1 MVDICALIAKAAVE
15 KTAFHFDQLFDY
27 LLPSGLSETVRSGCR
42 IIVPFGPGNDQRQ
55 AMVFGVESIGEIP
68 RGVKP
73 VLRQL
78 DEQPVLSDELL
89 KLAEWLREQC
99 FCTYFEAA
107 RVMLP
112 TGLDM
117 RVVRCYVPGE
127 GVTLESI
134 DGAADLTDQERM
146 LASAVVCA
154 AEPMERERLLDMY
167 GLEPDSDLPE
177 RLVRKGIIARS
188 DDAVRRTGDATVR
201 MVRLASDAEPETFDR
216 LTPKQ
221 KRVVDLLEQVGA
233 ASVRETCAFA
243 GVTKVILTNL
253 KKRGAVEFFEN
264 EVMRRP
270 KSGMLPR
277 EAAPMELTAEQQRA
291 YENISARYRSGSFS
305 TTLLYG
311 VTGSGKT
318 SVFMRA
324 IDDAVADGRGVI
336 VMVPEISLTPQ
347 TLERF
352 RSRYGDR
359 IAVFH
364 SALSLGQRLDE
375 WKRVKRG
382 EALIAIGTR
391 SAVFAP
397 FDSIGLI
404 VMDEEQEYTYKSES
418 TPRYH
423 ARNVARFRCAYHKAP
438 LLLASATPSI
448 ESYYL
453 ASEAGSYHL
462 ERLTQRYGE
471 ARLPTVN
478 TVDISEQKPAQSLF
492 SPQLQQAIEYNLQM
506 GYQSIL
512 LHNRRGFNTFVA
524 CRACGKVLTCEQC
537 SVSMTY
543 HLNSNR
549 LVCHYCG
556 RNLPFAVK
564 CPECGS
570 EQLRYAGQGTQRVE
584 DELARLFPEARVLR
598 MDADSTQQKFSHA
611 DKLAAF
617 ERGDY
622 DIMIGTQ
629 MVAKGLD
636 FERVTLVGVMLADQ
650 MLYSDDFRSY
660 ERAFSLLTQVV
671 GRSGRGE
678 FSGRA
683 IIQTMT
689 PENPVIAMAARQDYQ
704 EFYKNEIAVRRGML
718 YPPFSDIC
726 MVGFV
731 GIMDDMVR
739 KMAFCFM
746 DMLRERAEKDYP
758 GLPLRVLGP
767 SPASISRVKG
777 KYRYRLIIKCRNS
790 AAFRELLA
798 SLLRDIGQSRAFG
811 KTNVFADMNPDN
823 IL

>member
-1 MVDICALIAKAAVE
+1 MAGICARIVKAAVE
-15 KTAFHFDQLFDY
+15 KTAYHFDRLFDY
-27 LLPSGLSETVRSGCR
+27 MLPPELARTVKSGCR
-42 IIVPFGPGNDQRQ
+42 VLVPFGTANSHRQ
-55 AMVFGVESIGEIP
+55 AVVFAVEEVGELPEGI
-68 RGVKP
+68 KP
-73 VLRQL
+73 VIRQL
-78 DEQPVLSDELL
+78 DDSPVLGEELL
-89 KLAEWLREQC
+89 RLAEWLREQC

-107 RVMLP
+107 KVMLP

-117 RVVRCYVPGE
+117 RVVRCYAPAE
-127 GVTLESI
+127 GVSLESL
-134 DGAADLTDQERM
+134 DGYESLSREERM
-146 LASAVVCA
+146 MAGAVVCSSQ
-154 AEPMERERLLDMY
+154 PVEREKLLEMF
-167 GLEPDSDLPE
+167 GLASESELPE
-177 RLVRKGIIARS
+177 RLVRKNILIRA
-188 DDAVRRTGDATVR
+188 DDAVRRTGDATIR
-201 MVRLASDAEPETFDR
+201 MVRLNPDPEPEVLDR
-216 LTPKQ
+216 LTAKQ
-221 KRVVDLLEQVGA
+221 KKVVELLEQVGS
-233 ASVRETCAFA
+233 ASQKEVCALV

-253 KKRGAVEFFEN
+253 QKKGAVEFFEN
-264 EVMRRP
+264 ETYRRP
-270 KSGMLPR
+270 KNGITSR
-277 EAAPMELTAEQQRA
+277 DSSAIELTAEQRRA
-291 YENISARYRSGSFS
+291 YENISARYRSGEFS

-324 IDDAVADGRGVI
+324 IDDAVANGKGVI
-336 VMVPEISLTPQ
+336 VMVPEIALTPQ
-347 TLERF
+347 TLDRF

-359 IAVFH
+359 TAVFH
-364 SALSLGQRLDE
+364 SGLSLGQRMDE

-397 FDSIGLI
+397 FENLGLI

-423 ARNVARFRCAYHKAP
+423 ARNVARFRCAWHKAP
-438 LLLASATPSI
+438 LILASATPSI

-453 ASEAGSYHL
+453 ASEGGRYEL
-462 ERLTQRYGE
+462 EQLTERYGE
-471 ARLPTVN
+471 ARLPTVD
-478 TVDISEQKPAQSLF
+478 TIDISEQKLSECIF
-492 SPQLQQAIEYNLQM
+492 SPQLQQALEYNLER

-524 CRACGKVLTCEQC
+524 CRACGHVLTCEQC

-543 HLNSNR
+543 HLDSRR
-549 LVCHYCG
+549 LLCHYCG
-556 RNLPFAVK
+556 RSAPFAVK

-570 EQLRYAGQGTQRVE
+570 EQLRYAGQGTQRAE
-584 DELARLFPEARVLR
+584 DELSRLFPQARVLR

-636 FERVTLVGVMLADQ
+636 FERVTLVGVLLADQ
-650 MLYSDDFRSY
+650 MLYGDDFRSY

-678 FSGRA
+678 YSGRA

-689 PENPVIAMAARQDYQ
+689 PENPVIAMAAEQDYRQ
-704 EFYKNEIAVRRGML
+704 FYKNEIAVRRAML

-731 GIMDDMVR
+731 GAFEDVTRDMASCFVR
-739 KMAFCFM
+739 
-746 DMLRERAEKDYP
+746 MLRERAQSQYP

-767 SPASISRVKG
+767 SPAAVNRVKG

-790 AAFRELLA
+790 AQFRELLS
-798 SLLRDIGQSRAFG
+798 SLLTDIGRMKQFA
-811 KTNVFADMNPDN
+811 KITAFADMNPDN
-823 IL
+823 IM

>member
-1 MVDICALIAKAAVE
+1 
-15 KTAFHFDQLFDY
+15 
-27 LLPSGLSETVRSGCR
+27 
-42 IIVPFGPGNDQRQ
+42 
-55 AMVFGVESIGEIP
+55 
-68 RGVKP
+68 
-73 VLRQL
+73 
-78 DEQPVLSDELL
+78 
-89 KLAEWLREQC
+89 
-99 FCTYFEAA
+99 
-107 RVMLP
+107 
-112 TGLDM
+112 
-117 RVVRCYVPGE
+117 
-127 GVTLESI
+127 
-134 DGAADLTDQERM
+134 
-146 LASAVVCA
+146 
-154 AEPMERERLLDMY
+154 
-167 GLEPDSDLPE
+167 
-177 RLVRKGIIARS
+177 
-188 DDAVRRTGDATVR
+188 
-201 MVRLASDAEPETFDR
+201 
-216 LTPKQ
+216 
-221 KRVVDLLEQVGA
+221 
-233 ASVRETCAFA
+233 
-243 GVTKVILTNL
+243 
-253 KKRGAVEFFEN
+253 
-264 EVMRRP
+264 
-270 KSGMLPR
+270 
-277 EAAPMELTAEQQRA
+277 
-291 YENISARYRSGSFS
+291 
-305 TTLLYG
+305 
-311 VTGSGKT
+311 
-318 SVFMRA
+318 
-324 IDDAVADGRGVI
+324 
-336 VMVPEISLTPQ
+336 
-347 TLERF
+347 
-352 RSRYGDR
+352 
-359 IAVFH
+359 
-364 SALSLGQRLDE
+364 
-375 WKRVKRG
+375 
-382 EALIAIGTR
+382 
-391 SAVFAP
+391 
-397 FDSIGLI
+397 
-404 VMDEEQEYTYKSES
+404 MDEEQEYTYKSES

-453 ASEAGSYHL
+453 ASEAGSYHI
-462 ERLTQRYGE
+462 ERLTERYGE
-471 ARLPTVN
+471 ARLPTVD
-478 TVDISEQKPAQSLF
+478 TVDISEQKPNQSLF
-492 SPQLQQAIEYNLQM
+492 SPQLRQAIEYNLQK

-524 CRACGKVLTCEQC
+524 CRACGKVLSCEQC

-543 HLNSNR
+543 HLHSNR
-549 LVCHYCG
+549 MVCHYCG
-556 RNLPFAVK
+556 KNLPFAVR

-689 PENPVIAMAARQDYQ
+689 PENPVIAMAARQDYP
-704 EFYKNEIAVRRGML
+704 EFYKNEINVRRGML

-731 GIMDDMVR
+731 GIQEDMVR
-739 KMAFCFM
+739 KMAFCFT
-746 DMLRERAEKDYP
+746 DMLRERAAGDYP

-767 SPASISRVKG
+767 SPASVTRVKG

-790 AAFRELLA
+790 AAFRELLS

-811 KTNVFADMNPDN
+811 KTNVFADMNTDN

>member
-1 MVDICALIAKAAVE
+1 MVVICARIIKAAVE
-15 KTAFHFDQLFDY
+15 KTAYHFDKLFDY
-27 LLPSGLSETVRSGCR
+27 MLPPEMADSVKSGCR
-42 IIVPFGPGNDQRQ
+42 VLVPFGTSNGHRQ
-55 AMVFGVESIGEIP
+55 AVVFSVEDTFEIP

-78 DEQPVLSDELL
+78 DDQPVLNDELL
-89 KLAEWLREQC
+89 RLAEWLHGQC
-99 FCTYFEAA
+99 FCTFFEAA

-117 RVVRCYVPGE
+117 RVVRCYAPAA
-127 GVTLESI
+127 GVTLERVDEAEELSR
-134 DGAADLTDQERM
+134 DERM
-146 LASAVVCA
+146 MANAVICSAQ
-154 AEPMERERLLDMY
+154 PMEREKLLDMF
-167 GLEPDSDLPE
+167 GLDEGSDLPE
-177 RLVRKGIIARS
+177 QLVKKGVFVRC

-201 MVRLASDAEPETFDR
+201 MVRLNPVPEPETFDK
-216 LTPKQ
+216 LTAKQ
-221 KRVVDLLEQVGA
+221 KKVVELLEQVGA
-233 ASVRETCAFA
+233 ASHKEVCLLT
-243 GVTKVILTNL
+243 GVTKVILSNL
-253 KKRGAVEFFEN
+253 HKRGAVEFFEN
-264 EVMRRP
+264 EIYRRP
-270 KSGMLPR
+270 KNLSFR
-277 EAAPMELTAEQQRA
+277 DDNSAIQLTEGQQRA
-291 YENISARYRSGSFS
+291 YERIAERYRAGKFT

-324 IDDAVADGRGVI
+324 IDDAVADNRGVI

-352 RSRYGDR
+352 RARYGDR

-364 SALSLGQRLDE
+364 SGLSLGQRMDE

-397 FDSIGLI
+397 FENLGLI

-418 TPRYH
+418 SPRYH
-423 ARNVARFRCAYHKAP
+423 ARNVARFRCAWHKAP
-438 LLLASATPSI
+438 LVLASATPSL

-453 ASEAGSYHL
+453 ATEGDRYEL
-462 ERLTQRYGE
+462 EQLTKRYGE
-471 ARLPTVN
+471 ARLPTVD
-478 TVDISEQKPAQSLF
+478 VIDISEQRLSESIF
-492 SPQLQQAIEYNLQM
+492 SPQLRQAIEYNLEN

-524 CRACGKVLTCEQC
+524 CRACGHVLTCEQC

-543 HLNSNR
+543 HLDSCK
-549 LVCHYCG
+549 LLCHYCG
-556 RNLPFAVK
+556 RSMPFTIK
-564 CPECGS
+564 CPDCGS
-570 EQLRYAGQGTQRVE
+570 EQLRYAGQGTQRAE
-584 DELARLFPEARVLR
+584 DELTRLFPQARVLR

-636 FERVTLVGVMLADQ
+636 FERVTLVGVLLADQ

-671 GRSGRGE
+671 GRSGRGG

-683 IIQTMT
+683 IIQTLT
-689 PENPVIAMAARQDYQ
+689 PENPVIAMASRQDYL
-704 EFYKNEIAVRRGML
+704 EFYKNEIAVRRAML

-726 MVGFV
+726 VVGFV
-731 GIMDDMVR
+731 GIYEDMVR
-739 KMAFCFM
+739 DMSICFV
-746 DMLRERAEKDYP
+746 DMLRKKAEKEYP
-758 GLPLRVLGP
+758 GIPLRVLGP
-767 SPASISRVKG
+767 SQAAVNRIKG

-790 AAFRELLA
+790 GAFREMLSALLCE
-798 SLLRDIGQSRAFG
+798 IGRMNQFSKA
-811 KTNVFADMNPDN
+811 TAFADMNPDN
-823 IL
+823 IM

>member
-1 MVDICALIAKAAVE
+1 MGARIAKVAVE
-15 KTAFHFDQLFDY
+15 KTAYHFDRLFDY
-27 LLPSGLSETVRSGCR
+27 MLPPDMAGSVVSGCR
-42 IIVPFGPGNDQRQ
+42 VLVPFGTANSQRQ
-55 AMVFGVESIGEIP
+55 AVVFAVEDVFEIP
-68 RGVKP
+68 QGVKP
-73 VLRQL
+73 VIRQL
-78 DEQPVLSDELL
+78 DDQPVLTAELL
-89 KLAEWLREQC
+89 RLAEWIHEQC
-99 FCTYFEAA
+99 FCTFFEAA

-112 TGLDM
+112 TGLDL
-117 RVVRCYVPGE
+117 RVVKCYSSAP
-127 GVTLESI
+127 GVTLQSVDER
-134 DGAADLTDQERM
+134 DDLSSEERM
-146 LASAVVCA
+146 LANAVICSGQPV
-154 AEPMERERLLDMY
+154 ERSRLLDMF
-167 GLEPDSDLPE
+167 GLEEDCDLPG
-177 RLVRKGIIARS
+177 RLVKKGILVRC

-201 MVRLASDAEPETFDR
+201 MVRLNQHPEPETFDK

-221 KRVVDLLEQVGA
+221 RRVVELLEQVGA
-233 ASVRETCAFA
+233 ASQKEVCALT

-253 KKRGAVEFFEN
+253 HKRGAVEFFEN
-264 EVMRRP
+264 EIYRRP
-270 KSGMLPR
+270 PGGCVRNDSS
-277 EAAPMELTAEQQRA
+277 AISLTEEQERA
-291 YENISARYRSGSFS
+291 YRNISARYRSGEFS

-352 RSRYGDR
+352 RARYGDR

-364 SALSLGQRLDE
+364 SGLSLGQRMDE
-375 WKRVKRG
+375 WKRVKNG
-382 EALIAIGTR
+382 DALIAIGTR

-397 FDSIGLI
+397 FENLGLV

-423 ARNVARFRCAYHKAP
+423 ARNVARFRCAWHKAP
-438 LLLASATPSI
+438 LLLASATPSV

-453 ASEAGSYHL
+453 ATEGGRYEL
-462 ERLTQRYGE
+462 EKLTRRYGE
-471 ARLPTVN
+471 ARLPTVD
-478 TVDISEQKPAQSLF
+478 TIDVSEQKLSETIF
-492 SPQLQQAIEYNLQM
+492 SPQLRQAIEYNLEN

-524 CRACGKVLTCEQC
+524 CRACGHVLTCEQC

-543 HLNSNR
+543 HLDSRR
-549 LVCHYCG
+549 LLCHYCG
-556 RNLPFAVK
+556 RSMPFAVK

-570 EQLRYAGQGTQRVE
+570 EQLRYAGQGTQRAE
-584 DELARLFPEARVLR
+584 DELSRLYPEARVLR

-636 FERVTLVGVMLADQ
+636 FERVTLVGVLLADQ

-704 EFYKNEIAVRRGML
+704 EFYKNEIAVRRAML

-731 GIMDDMVR
+731 GIYEETVR
-739 KMAFCFM
+739 SMALCFVQK
-746 DMLRERAEKDYP
+746 LRERAQSDYP

-767 SPASISRVKG
+767 SPAAVNRIKG
-777 KYRYRLIIKCRNS
+777 KYRYRIIIKCRNS
-790 AAFRELLA
+790 AAFRELL
-798 SLLRDIGQSRAFG
+798 SLLLRDIGQLRQFDKASA
-811 KTNVFADMNPDN
+811 FADMNPDN
-823 IL
+823 IM